1 MQILLTGATG
11 FLGSHLLQR
20 LVSLGFSVICLKRES
35 SNLTRTRHFFEK
47 AKWLDI
53 ETTDIDHLF
62 LNYQVDCIIH
72 CATDY
77 GRKKVNPL
85 QTIEANLILP
95 LKLLH
100 ASIDRNLSIFI
111 NTDTILDKR
120 INHYS
125 LSKSQFVDWL
135 KTYVDKTTV
144 VNLCLEHFYG
154 PQDDKS
160 KFSSFII
167 NELIGNKK
175 NSIDLTKGLQKRDFI
190 YVDDV
195 IEAFITIINNLDNFE
210 KSFYNFEVG
219 SNESITIREFTELVK
234 RLCKNNNT
242 FLNFGSLP
250 YRKGEVMDS
259 HADTKPLRSL
269 GWKPKISL
277 ENGLKLTIEKE
288 QGKKH

>member
-20 LVSLGFSVICLKRES
+20 LISLGFSVICLKRES

-167 NELIGNKK
+167 NELIDNKK
-175 NSIDLTKGLQKRDFI
+175 NSIDLTEGLQKRDFI
-190 YVDDV
+190 YIDDV
-195 IEAFITIINNLDNFE
+195 IEAFIAVINNLDNFE

-250 YRKGEVMDS
+250 YREGEVMKS
-259 HADTKPLRSL
+259 HADTKLLRSL

>member
-20 LVSLGFSVICLKRES
+20 LISLGFSVICLKRES

-195 IEAFITIINNLDNFE
+195 IEAFIAIINNLDNFE

-242 FLNFGSLP
+242 LLNFGSLP